1 MTASGHQNGS
11 IYIFNN
17 TTRKMAH
24 SLSGLVKPV
33 RAVAFSPA
41 NKYLAAAGDAQI
53 IAIYDTTSGEQVAN
67 LTGHASWIM
76 SLSWNWSGEY
86 LLSGFVTSQAGR
98 TSTDQLTDPATSS
111 YDGKAKIWSF
121 ERRECVATQTESE
134 KCLWAVQWLPKAANA
149 RYDTPV
155 DKICLNTRA
164 NVIDRNELF
173 VTAGANKSLS
183 FYREASG
190 T

>member
-1 MTASGHQNGS
+1 MLFAPDFESLHHNTDHISQSPSGGMTASGHQNGS

-76 SLSWNWSGEY
+76 GLSWNWSGEY
-86 LLSGFVTSQAGR
+86 LLSGFVS
-98 TSTDQLTDPATSS
+98 P
-111 YDGKAKIWSF
+111 
-121 ERRECVATQTESE
+121 EES
-134 KCLWAVQWLPKAANA
+134 
-149 RYDTPV
+149 
-155 DKICLNTRA
+155 
-164 NVIDRNELF
+164 NVF
-173 VTAGANKSLS
+173 
-183 FYREASG
+183 
-190 T
+190 

>member
-1 MTASGHQNGS
+1 MSTTILITLAVQSSNGEMTASGHQNGS

-86 LLSGFVTSQAGR
+86 LLSGFVS
-98 TSTDQLTDPATSS
+98 SEPAV
-111 YDGKAKIWSF
+111 I
-121 ERRECVATQTESE
+121 
-134 KCLWAVQWLPKAANA
+134 LA
-149 RYDTPV
+149 RPS
-155 DKICLNTRA
+155 C
-164 NVIDRNELF
+164 
-173 VTAGANKSLS
+173 
-183 FYREASG
+183 
-190 T
+190 

>member
-53 IAIYDTTSGEQVAN
+53 IAIFDTTSGEQVAN

-86 LLSGFVTSQAGR
+86 LLSGLVSSEHDIFSSRQP
-98 TSTDQLTDPATSS
+98 TDIEPAHTT
-111 YDGKAKIWSF
+111 AK
-121 ERRECVATQTESE
+121 RRSGLSKDE
-134 KCLWAVQWLPKAANA
+134 NA
-149 RYDTPV
+149 WRHRPRV
-155 DKICLNTRA
+155 R
-164 NVIDRNELF
+164 
-173 VTAGANKSLS
+173 S
-183 FYREASG
+183 ASG
-190 T
+190 QSNGFRKLQVPGIILRCTGYT